1 MAQAVAIIGTGQ
13 TECGKRYDVSYP
25 ELIHEAVERAFADSG
40 LVPDDIEAVVSGSMP
55 PAMEGVANP
64 HLYWVDA
71 MGASGKPV
79 IRTAT
84 CGSTGMSLAQTC
96 FYHVASGLFDLVLVV
111 GAEKMYEGDPQGTM
125 ATVADP
131 FFQRPFLAGAPG
143 IFSLQS
149 NEWAH
154 RYGLEEKRVRLAAA
168 QVSVRNHDA
177 AMLNPYAHIKVKT
190 TVEDVL
196 TSRVIAYP
204 VRILDVC
211 PASDGACAL
220 IMASEKMVKKLGVKR
235 PAWVRGVGYCGEEAF
250 FGEGDKVV
258 WQSAINAAKGA
269 YKQAGITNPRREL
282 DVAEVYNPFTF
293 QEMLFYECFGFCDF
307 GRACELV
314 EQGVVMKGGDLP
326 CDPSGGTLCTNPIGA
341 TGLQRTAEVVLQVTE
356 KAGEHQVPGA
366 KTGLAHAMG
375 GLNQFNGVM
384 IISNS
389 LH

>member
-1 MAQAVAIIGTGQ
+1 MGQAVAIIGTGQ
-13 TECGKRYDVSYP
+13 TECGKRTDVSYP
-25 ELIHEAVERAFADSG
+25 ELVYEAVGRAFEDTG
-40 LVPDDIEAVVSGSMP
+40 LSPEDIEAVVSGSMP

-64 HLYWVDA
+64 HLYWTDA
-71 MGASGKPV
+71 MGAAGKPV

-84 CGSTGMSLAQTC
+84 CGSTGMSLAHTG

-125 ATVADP
+125 ATVAEP

-154 RYGLEEKRVRLAAA
+154 RYGLEEERVRMAAA
-168 QVSVRNHDA
+168 QLSVRNHTDA
-177 AMLNPYAHIKVKT
+177 FLNPYAHIKVKI
-190 TVEDVL
+190 TVEDVVK
-196 TSRVIAYP
+196 SRVIAYP

-211 PASDGACAL
+211 PGSDGACAV
-220 IMASEKMVKKLGVKR
+220 IMASERMVKKMGVK
-235 PAWVRGVGYCGEEAF
+235 PAWIRGVGYSGEEAF

-258 WQSAINAAKGA
+258 WQSAILAAKRA
-269 YKQAGITNPRREL
+269 YKQAGITNPRKEL

-307 GRACELV
+307 GHGCELV
-314 EQGVVMKGGDLP
+314 ENGVVMKGGDLP

-341 TGLQRTAEVVLQVTE
+341 TGLQRTAEAALQVTN
-356 KAGEHQVPGA
+356 KAGDHQIPGA
-366 KTGLAHAMG
+366 NTGLAHAMG
-375 GLNQFNGVM
+375 GLDQFNGVM
-384 IISNS
+384 IVSNS
-389 LH
+389 L

>member
-1 MAQAVAIIGTGQ
+1 MGQAVAIIGTGQ
-13 TECGKRYDVSYP
+13 TRCGNRLDVSYP
-25 ELIHEAVERAFADSG
+25 ELIYEAVSMAFQDSG
-40 LVPDDIEAVVSGSMP
+40 LSPKDIEAVVSGSMP
-55 PAMEGVANP
+55 PAMEGVHNP

-71 MGASGKPV
+71 MGAKGKSLV
-79 IRTAT
+79 RIAT
-84 CGSTGMSLAQTC
+84 CGSTGISLAHAG

-111 GAEKMYEGDPQGTM
+111 GAEKMYEGNPQGVM

-154 RYGLEEKRVRLAAA
+154 RYGLEEKRTRMAAA
-168 QVSVRNHDA
+168 QLSVRNHTDA
-177 AMLNPYAHIKVKT
+177 LYNPYAHIKVKI

-196 TSRVIAYP
+196 KSRVIAYP

-211 PASDGACAL
+211 PASDGACAV
-220 IMASEKMVKKLGVKR
+220 IMASERMVKKMGAK
-235 PAWVRGVGYCGEEAF
+235 PAWIRGVGYCGEEAF

-258 WQSAINAAKGA
+258 WQSAIRAAKTA
-269 YKQAGITNPRREL
+269 YKQAGITNPRKEL

-307 GRACELV
+307 GKAVELV
-314 EQGVVMKGGDLP
+314 ENGVVMKGGELP
-326 CDPSGGTLCTNPIGA
+326 CDPSGGVLSTNPIGA
-341 TGLQRTAEVVLQVTE
+341 TGLQRVAEVALQVTN
-356 KAGEHQVPGA
+356 KAGDHQIPGA
-366 KTGLAHAMG
+366 STGLAHAMG
-375 GLNQFNGVM
+375 GLDQFNGIM

-389 LH
+389 L

>member
-1 MAQAVAIIGTGQ
+1 MAQAVAVIGTGQ
-13 TECGKRYDVSYP
+13 TRCGKRIDVSYP
-25 ELIHEAVERAFADSG
+25 ELIYEAVSRAFEDACIC
-40 LVPDDIEAVVSGSMP
+40 PDDVEAVVAGSMP

-71 MGASGKPV
+71 MGASGKPL
-79 IRTAT
+79 IRIAT
-84 CGSTGMSLAQTC
+84 CGSTGISLAHSC
-96 FYHVASGLFDLVLVV
+96 FYHVASGLFDIVLVV

-154 RYGLEEKRVRLAAA
+154 RYGLEEKRVRMAAA
-168 QVSVRNHDA
+168 QLSVRNHTD
-177 AMLNPYAHIKVKT
+177 AMLNPYAHIKLQT
-190 TVEDVL
+190 TIEDVL
-196 TSRVIAYP
+196 SSRVIAYP
-204 VRILDVC
+204 VRMLDVC

-220 IMASEKMVKKLGVKR
+220 IMASERKVSQLGIAK
-235 PAWVRGVGYCGEEAF
+235 PAWVTGVGYCGEQAF

-258 WQSAINAAKGA
+258 WQSAINAAKSA
-269 YKQAGITNPRREL
+269 YSQAGIANPRKEL

-307 GRACELV
+307 GEACDLV

-341 TGLQRTAEVVLQVTE
+341 TGLQRTAEIVLQVTG
-356 KAGEHQVPGA
+356 KAENRQIPGA
-366 KTGLAHAMG
+366 VTGLAHAMG
-375 GLNQFNGVM
+375 GLDQFNGVM
-384 IISNS
+384 IISAS
-389 LH
+389 K

>member
-1 MAQAVAIIGTGQ
+1 MGQAVAIIGTGQ
-13 TECGKRYDVSYP
+13 TECGKRTDVSYP
-25 ELIHEAVERAFADSG
+25 ELIYEAVGRAFEDSG
-40 LVPDDIEAVVSGSMP
+40 LSPEDIEAVVSGSMP

-64 HLYWVDA
+64 HLYWADA
-71 MGASGKPV
+71 MGAAGKPL

-84 CGSTGMSLAQTC
+84 CGSTGMSLAHTG

-154 RYGLEEKRVRLAAA
+154 RYGLEEERVRMAAA
-168 QVSVRNHDA
+168 QLSVRNHTDA
-177 AMLNPYAHIKVKT
+177 FLNPYSHIKVKI
-190 TVEDVL
+190 TVDDVVK
-196 TSRVIAYP
+196 SRVIAYP

-211 PASDGACAL
+211 PGSDGACAV
-220 IMASEKMVKKLGVKR
+220 IMASERMVKKLGLK
-235 PAWVRGVGYCGEEAF
+235 PAWIRGVGYSGEEAF
-250 FGEGDKVV
+250 FGEGDKVA
-258 WQSAINAAKGA
+258 WQSAILAAKRA
-269 YKQAGITNPRREL
+269 YKQAGITDPRNEL

-307 GRACELV
+307 GHGCELV
-314 EQGVVMKGGDLP
+314 EKGVVMKGGDLP

-341 TGLQRTAEVVLQVTE
+341 TGLQRTAEAALQVTN
-356 KAGEHQVPGA
+356 KAGDRQIPGA

-375 GLNQFNGVM
+375 GLDQFNGVM
-384 IISNS
+384 IVSNS
-389 LH
+389 L

>member
-1 MAQAVAIIGTGQ
+1 MGQAVAIIGTGQ
-13 TECGKRYDVSYP
+13 TECGKRTDVSYP
-25 ELIHEAVERAFADSG
+25 ELIHEAVSRAFEDSG
-40 LVPDDIEAVVSGSMP
+40 LVPDDVEAVVSGSMP
-55 PAMEGVANP
+55 PAMEGVNNP
-64 HLYWVDA
+64 HLYWTDA
-71 MGASGKPV
+71 MGARGKPL
-79 IRTAT
+79 IRIAT
-84 CGSTGMSLAQTC
+84 CGSTGISLAHTG

-154 RYGLEEKRVRLAAA
+154 RYGLDEKRVRMAAA
-168 QVSVRNHDA
+168 QLSVRNHIDA
-177 AMLNPYAHIKVKT
+177 LINPYAHIKVEIT
-190 TVEDVL
+190 LEDVL
-196 TSRVIAYP
+196 NSRVIAYP

-220 IMASEKMVKKLGVKR
+220 IMASERMVKKLGVKK
-235 PAWVRGVGYCGEEAF
+235 PAWIRGVGYCGEEAF
-250 FGEGDKVV
+250 FGEGDKVA
-258 WQSAINAAKGA
+258 WQSAINAAKTA
-269 YKQAGITNPRREL
+269 YKQAGITNPRKEL

-307 GRACELV
+307 GKACELV
-314 EQGVVMKGGDLP
+314 EKGVVMRGGDLP

-341 TGLQRTAEVVLQVTE
+341 TGLQRTAEVALQVTE
-356 KAGEHQVPGA
+356 KAGDHQVPGA
-366 KTGLAHAMG
+366 STGLAHAMG
-375 GLNQFNGVM
+375 GLDQFNGIM

-389 LH
+389 L